1 LKNKKEVKKKKM
13 RKLPLRFLVILA
25 TAALVLSMS
34 ATASVSE
41 ADVTVTN
48 VTVSPESV
56 EVGENV
62 TITATLENTGNIT
75 ENVTVVFKINGEAV
89 KSVNVTVEANA
100 TETAECVVAEDEA
113 GTYEVTVDGVSASFT
128 VTVPSTPTPSP
139 TPSPTPTPTPTPDVT
154 STPTPE
160 VTPTPTTP
168 VPTTPVPSEAAF
180 RLAPSVSL
188 TSTKTTIKA
197 KEPAILT
204 LSMINPMVNDV
215 DLTVQ
220 SILKVSSGIHITATS
235 FATSGS
241 NQFTGTFKV
250 RPGEEN
256 HITIQVTAAEVGP
269 KMIESQIIYY
279 PGEDKSKFSQ
289 LQQTMSI
296 NAKEESDPLI
306 PTTPTPAATSEAP
319 TEAPGVPGF
328 EAIFAIVGL
337 LVVAYLVGR
346 NK

>member
-1 LKNKKEVKKKKM
+1 M

-34 ATASVSE
+34 ATASASE

-75 ENVTVVFKINGEAV
+75 ENVTVVFKINGEEV

-139 TPSPTPTPTPTPDVT
+139 TPSPTPTPTPTPTPEVT

-197 KEPAILT
+197 KEPAIFT
-204 LSMINPMVNDV
+204 LSMINPLVNDV

-220 SILKVSSGIHITATS
+220 SILKVSSGVHITATS
-235 FATSGS
+235 FAASGS

-256 HITIQVTAAEVGP
+256 HITIQVTSEEVGP
-269 KMIESQIIYY
+269 KVIESQIIYY

-296 NAKEESDPLI
+296 NAKEKSITI
-306 PTTPTPAATSEAP
+306 PTPPPGETSTPTPTS
-319 TEAPGVPGF
+319 GVPGF
-328 EAIFAIVGL
+328 EMIFAIAGL
-337 LVVAYLVGR
+337 LAVAYLVGR
-346 NK
+346 KK

>member
-1 LKNKKEVKKKKM
+1 MKNKKEVKKKKM

-56 EVGENV
+56 EVDENV

-75 ENVTVVFKINGEAV
+75 ENVTVVFEINGEAV
-89 KSVNVTVEANA
+89 KSVNVTVGANA

-113 GTYEVTVDGVSASFT
+113 GTYEVAVDGVSASFT

-139 TPSPTPTPTPTPDVT
+139 TPSPSPTPTPTPEV
-154 STPTPE
+154 TPTPTPV

-197 KEPAILT
+197 KEPAIFT
-204 LSMINPMVNDV
+204 LSMINPLVNDV

-220 SILKVSSGIHITATS
+220 SILKVSSGVHITATS
-235 FATSGS
+235 FAASGS

-256 HITIQVTAAEVGP
+256 HITIQVTAEEVGP
-269 KMIESQIIYY
+269 KVIESQIIYY

-296 NAKEESDPLI
+296 YAEEESDPLI
-306 PTTPTPAATSEAP
+306 STTPTPAATSEAP
-319 TEAPGVPGF
+319 GVPGF
-328 EAIFAIVGL
+328 EAIFVIAGL
-337 LVVAYLVGR
+337 LAVAYLVGR
-346 NK
+346 KR

>member
-34 ATASVSE
+34 ATASASE

-62 TITATLENTGNIT
+62 TITATLENTGNTT
-75 ENVTVVFKINGEAV
+75 ENVTVVFEINGEAV
-89 KSVNVTVEANA
+89 KSDNVTVEANA

-113 GTYEVTVDGVSASFT
+113 GTYGVTVDGVSASFT
-128 VTVPSTPTPSP
+128 VTIPSTPTPSP
-139 TPSPTPTPTPTPDVT
+139 TPSPTPTPTPTPEVT
-154 STPTPE
+154 PTPTPE

-168 VPTTPVPSEAAF
+168 VPTTHVPSEAAF

-197 KEPAILT
+197 KEPAIFT
-204 LSMINPMVNDV
+204 LSMINPLVNDV

-220 SILKVSSGIHITATS
+220 SILKVSSGVHITATS
-235 FATSGS
+235 FAASGS

-256 HITIQVTAAEVGP
+256 HITIQVTAEEVGP
-269 KMIESQIIYY
+269 KVIESQIIYY

-296 NAKEESDPLI
+296 NAKEKSITI
-306 PTTPTPAATSEAP
+306 PTPPPGETSTPAPTSR
-319 TEAPGVPGF
+319 VPGF
-328 EAIFAIVGL
+328 EMIFAIAGL
-337 LVVAYLVGR
+337 LAVAYLVGR
-346 NK
+346 KK

>member
-13 RKLPLRFLVILA
+13 RKLPLRFLVFLA
-25 TAALVLSMS
+25 TAALVLSMC
-34 ATASVSE
+34 ATALAS
-41 ADVTVTN
+41 DITVTN

-56 EVGENV
+56 GVGENV

-75 ENVTVVFKINGEAV
+75 ENVTVVFKINGEEV

-113 GTYEVTVDGVSASFT
+113 RTYEVTVDGVSASFT

-139 TPSPTPTPTPTPDVT
+139 TPSPTPTPDVT
-154 STPTPE
+154 STPTLE
-160 VTPTPTTP
+160 VTPTTP
-168 VPTTPVPSEAAF
+168 VPTTPVPSETAF

-188 TSTKTTIKA
+188 TSTRTTIKA
-197 KEPAILT
+197 KEPAIFT

-220 SILKVSSGIHITATS
+220 SILKVSSGVHITATS
-235 FATSGS
+235 FAASGS

-256 HITIQVTAAEVGP
+256 HITIQVMSEEVGP
-269 KMIESQIIYY
+269 KVIESQIIYY

-296 NAKEESDPLI
+296 NAKEKSITI
-306 PTTPTPAATSEAP
+306 PPPGETSTPAP
-319 TEAPGVPGF
+319 RVPGF
-328 EAIFAIVGL
+328 EVIFAIAGL
-337 LVVAYLVGR
+337 LAVAYLVGR
-346 NK
+346 KK